1 MDFLTPEVFDVL
13 VLTNIVVGLLIAGR
27 KFYKDVTGP
36 LPDDAPLWAREKY
49 DSSTSPSTSSS
60 PSDNS

>member
-13 VLTNIVVGLLIAGR
+13 ILANIAVGVLIAGR

-36 LPDDAPLWAREKY
+36 LPEDAPAWAREKY
-49 DSSTSPSTSSS
+49 DSSSS
-60 PSDNS
+60 PSPSSSESDNS

>member
-13 VLTNIVVGLLIAGR
+13 ILTNIAVGVLIAGR

-36 LPDDAPLWAREKY
+36 LPDDAPAWAHEKY
-49 DSSTSPSTSSS
+49 NTSSS
-60 PSDNS
+60 PSSSTESDNS